1 MRKFLFLFFLISAFA
16 PILPAR
22 AHGIIG
28 SHIFLGPIEGNDANP
43 DEALA
48 VFVRKSGQQFSL
60 GASLEWQLSD
70 DASLTIAEGWG
81 RDASGS
87 RTRDGF
93 QSGTALLKYALFTST
108 EHEMRVAIGPLLVVP
123 SASGSLEHQSHASA
137 GGEVLF
143 AKGFCDLPDRDVIRY
158 IRPLA
163 MQGEFGATGR
173 LSGKSDNETLANLEI
188 EYSVLNLEN
197 FVQNVGD
204 TSPLVR
210 FVPYLQ
216 FNYGGTAASRKLH
229 LARSPDF
236 RLIPG
241 IAWINHYCELSAG
254 VQVALNGTAAAG
266 DRTAFVGAFEVYFD
280 ELVPAL
286 GWKPF

>member
-1 MRKFLFLFFLISAFA
+1 MRKFLSLFFLILAFA
-16 PILPAR
+16 PISPAR

-43 DEALA
+43 DEAFALL
-48 VFVRKSGQQFSL
+48 VRKSGQHFSL

-70 DASLTIAEGWG
+70 DVSVTIADGWA
-81 RDASGS
+81 RDATES
-87 RTRDGF
+87 RRRDGF
-93 QSGTALLKYALFTST
+93 QSGTALFKYALVTST
-108 EHEMRVAIGPLLVVP
+108 EHEMRISIGPLLVVP

-137 GGEVLF
+137 GGEILF
-143 AKGFCDLPDRDVIRY
+143 AKGFCDLPDRDVVRY

-173 LSGKSDNETLANLEI
+173 VSGKSDNETLANLEM

-216 FNYGGTAASRKLH
+216 LNYNGAAGSRKLH

-254 VQVALNGTAAAG
+254 VQVALNGTAPGG
-266 DRTAFVGAFEVYFD
+266 DRIAFVGAFEIYFD

-286 GWKPF
+286 GWKAF